1 MRADSTPGPQRP
13 VVAPL
18 PPVSSSDMPVEPV
31 PALAVLTLDEAVDRG
46 MRNNPRLRQLAAQ
59 AQGARATADAAYA
72 PFLPELGTGF
82 RYSGFNAPVLPGG
95 SFVPASLS
103 TGVTSFSIAE
113 AGVRYTIADFGRRS
127 GQYGQAVHR
136 ARIEQLAWARARQT
150 VAFEVA
156 QAYFYLLSAQAAFRV
171 REQAMRDAERILID
185 TRARREGGVA
195 EREDVLRAEV
205 EFLQARQFLLGAHQ
219 GVRDAVS
226 TLNVAMGRPAQL
238 PLQVGDVNGQPTF
251 DQPLEDCLGAAI
263 GERREIQM
271 AREAVAE
278 ARHGVEAARGELLP
292 KVYVRGTVL
301 QAASPGPLNGFIE
314 GIGIHVEQ
322 PLYVGGR
329 YQNEL
334 RRSEAQVAAAVAG
347 LQTILDNVSLQVS
360 LAWQAIDTDR
370 QRIRL
375 GERAVV
381 R

>member
-1 MRADSTPGPQRP
+1 
-13 VVAPL
+13 
-18 PPVSSSDMPVEPV
+18 
-31 PALAVLTLDEAVDRG
+31 
-46 MRNNPRLRQLAAQ
+46 
-59 AQGARATADAAYA
+59 
-72 PFLPELGTGF
+72 
-82 RYSGFNAPVLPGG
+82 
-95 SFVPASLS
+95 
-103 TGVTSFSIAE
+103 
-113 AGVRYTIADFGRRS
+113 
-127 GQYGQAVHR
+127 
-136 ARIEQLAWARARQT
+136 
-150 VAFEVA
+150 
-156 QAYFYLLSAQAAFRV
+156 
-171 REQAMRDAERILID
+171 
-185 TRARREGGVA
+185 
-195 EREDVLRAEV
+195 
-205 EFLQARQFLLGAHQ
+205 
-219 GVRDAVS
+219 
-226 TLNVAMGRPAQL
+226 MGRPAQL